1 MKLRSAA
8 VLCLLLLAVR
18 DARAGAP
25 TRSVGRVLFV
35 DYRPTGELVAQ
46 DTVRGPEI
54 VERTNRE
61 YQAQGASGPA
71 LEFSQ
76 RFGRWFG
83 YTAHVSHAT
92 LEVTRSER
100 TRVID
105 ATTAATLDRASSEI
119 WDETTI
125 LPLFGVF
132 DVHLLPPGRWDLY
145 VGPLFGFA
153 WYDDLFGGWVDDHF
167 LYGFGTGFDVELG
180 SGFALSG
187 IVRFIQAETEPR
199 EGGPLLRGTGEINV
213 DPWQLSFGVAYRFDA
228 RPR

>member
-1 MKLRSAA
+1 MRLRTTFACCFLIL
-8 VLCLLLLAVR
+8 V
-18 DARAGAP
+18 ARGANAGGP
-25 TRSVGRVLFV
+25 TQSVGRVLFV
-35 DYRPTGELVAQ
+35 DYRPTGELLAQ
-46 DTVRGPEI
+46 DTLRLSAAVTK
-54 VERTNRE
+54 TNLD
-61 YQAQGASGPA
+61 YQPQGASGPA

-92 LEVTRSER
+92 LEVSRRER
-100 TRVID
+100 TRVVDAIT
-105 ATTAATLDRASSEI
+105 ATTIEREASEL

-125 LPLFGVF
+125 LPVFGAF
-132 DVHLLPPGRWDLY
+132 DVHLLPAGRWDLY

-167 LYGFGTGFDVELG
+167 LYGLGTGLDVELG
-180 SGFALSG
+180 SGLALSA

-213 DPWQLSFGVAYRFDA
+213 DPWQLSLGVAYRFGA
-228 RPR
+228 RTR

>member
-1 MKLRSAA
+1 M
-8 VLCLLLLAVR
+8 LLGAT

-46 DTVRGPEI
+46 DTVSGPAI
-54 VERTNRE
+54 VAKTNRE

-83 YTAHVSHAT
+83 YTAHLSFAT
-92 LEVTRSER
+92 LEVARSER

-105 ATTAATLDRASSEI
+105 AITTATLARESSEI

-132 DVHLLPPGRWDLY
+132 DVHFLPPGRWDLY
-145 VGPLFGFA
+145 AGPLVGFA

-167 LYGFGTGFDVELG
+167 LYGLGTGCDLELG
-180 SGFALSG
+180 SGFALSA

-213 DPWQLSFGVAYRFDA
+213 DPWQLAIGVAYRFGGPS
-228 RPR
+228 R

>member
-1 MKLRSAA
+1 MRLRATFAFCILFLAA
-8 VLCLLLLAVR
+8 R

-46 DTVRGPEI
+46 DTVRGPAI
-54 VERTNRE
+54 VEKTHLD

-83 YTAHVSHAT
+83 YTAHLSHAT
-92 LEVTRSER
+92 LEVSRRER
-100 TRVID
+100 TRVVD
-105 ATTAATLDRASSEI
+105 ATTATTLHWESSEI
-119 WDETTI
+119 WDETSI
-125 LPLFGVF
+125 IPLFGVF

-145 VGPLFGFA
+145 AGPLFGFS
-153 WYDDLFGGWVDDHF
+153 WYDDLFEGRVDDHF
-167 LYGFGTGFDVELG
+167 LYGIGTGLDVELG
-180 SGFALSG
+180 SGFALSAV
-187 IVRFIQAETEPR
+187 VRFIQAETEPR

-213 DPWQLSFGVAYRFDA
+213 DPWQLSVGMAYRFDA